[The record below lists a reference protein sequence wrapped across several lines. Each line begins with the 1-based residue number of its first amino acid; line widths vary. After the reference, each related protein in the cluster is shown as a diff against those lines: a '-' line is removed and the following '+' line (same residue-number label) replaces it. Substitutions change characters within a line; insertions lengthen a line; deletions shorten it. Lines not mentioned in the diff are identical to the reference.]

1 MNIDYNNSLINEVV
15 KHVKFIIMFVGEA
28 LQNLLEMYLA
38 NCHLFDLG
46 ELYLLKE
53 REKGRK
59 ETCRRQRMT
68 FYYSNAFHF
77 WREHLKSNEF
87 TSNKWNGLK
96 GLFLKSYFRTKL
108 SVTKLKTLFKLWL
121 FRQRQTEK
129 SFDIPTVW
137 PDCAIYCSLG
147 SFLKPVATII
157 SPNCPHFME
166 FL

>member
-1 MNIDYNNSLINEVV
+1 MV

-137 PDCAIYCSLG
+137 PDCALYCTLG
-147 SFLKPVATII
+147 SFLKTVATII